1 MAIFKCFCTLQ
12 IAVDRK
18 TLPLSIRDDNLAKGD
33 AENIEC
39 RFIGLQKDRKEA
51 GKFVAW
57 NKLPCKKVKR
67 LMDSVLGN
75 AGNDHLS

>member
-39 RFIGLQKDRKEA
+39 RFTGLQKDRKEA

-57 NKLPCKKVKR
+57 NKLPCRKAKK
-67 LMDSVLGN
+67 LMDSVLWIG
-75 AGNDHLS
+75 GNDHLS